1 MTFFQRQHQPNARS
15 HFSSLTTTSL
25 ILLKLCNTTSES
37 RPVLRKRKKVF
48 HPGLFNLNQV
58 FGPKSLNNYLN
69 SCSSTSEKAEVETP
83 GQVVWNM
90 ELPPKEMLVT
100 LHPQSSPQQ
109 LQRLSQLFLH
119 TDSCS
124 SHSHLMAR

>member
-1 MTFFQRQHQPNARS
+1 M
-15 HFSSLTTTSL
+15 
-25 ILLKLCNTTSES
+25 
-37 RPVLRKRKKVF
+37 F

-109 LQRLSQLFLH
+109 LQTLPAIPAHRQLQQPFSLNGKMKGLIPFPTCISLKHSSSTKGLQSGQKLIAALKPLPFLWA
-119 TDSCS
+119 
-124 SHSHLMAR
+124 LMLL